1 MDNSTATL
9 AYEIK
14 NVAAR
19 DHHILFV
26 DAYVTGQSQMTL
38 SIDSSVNDHF
48 VNVVM
53 PGIDPD
59 DTNVE
64 DDIEVGW
71 GQPEEEPDQPGVEQP
86 AAPSLTWEANPDFEK
101 LDIVDGMNVE
111 LTVYAP
117 AKIKEFIVRVSDNF
131 LPAIQMLVPGIEY
144 LDLINDQPTK
154 DALGTML
161 PVGDQLYGQTE
172 VLFSLSKLVPLIA
185 SVGNPGEDYVFTLEV
200 TDELDQTLVKDVF
213 FYNPA
218 I

>member
-1 MDNSTATL
+1 
-9 AYEIK
+9 
-14 NVAAR
+14 
-19 DHHILFV
+19 
-26 DAYVTGQSQMTL
+26 
-38 SIDSSVNDHF
+38 
-48 VNVVM
+48 
-53 PGIDPD
+53 
-59 DTNVE
+59 
-64 DDIEVGW
+64 
-71 GQPEEEPDQPGVEQP
+71 
-86 AAPSLTWEANPDFEK
+86 
-101 LDIVDGMNVE
+101 
-111 LTVYAP
+111 
-117 AKIKEFIVRVSDNF
+117 
-131 LPAIQMLVPGIEY
+131 MLVPGIDY